1 MLVVAISL
9 VIVSFDSTALI
20 SSASLFD
27 STVST
32 SEVSSSIGVTI
43 SSKEF
48 STSCFASSSKAF
60 SVSCFTSSG
69 VECSKLV
76 SSPITSV
83 SSIVTSTWFS
93 AVRSALTVSTLLS
106 NAWTAWADKVAKF
119 VVANAVAIVLD
130 ISSSYS
136 LFSPFS

>member
-1 MLVVAISL
+1 MLLEATFS

-20 SSASLFD
+20 SSTNSFD
-27 STVST
+27 STVSSVSIT
-32 SEVSSSIGVTI
+32 EVSSSRGVTI

-48 STSCFASSSKAF
+48 SMSCFPSSSVIE
-60 SVSCFTSSG
+60 S
-69 VECSKLV
+69 SKLV